1 MNRDR
6 ARRTRRQLPLIGIDT
21 RYLRYLQPYSGLLL
35 VSLLLILAVAVLDTL
50 APWPIKFIVDDVLR
64 DKPIQGPVVAW
75 IKAQWG
81 NDPRL
86 LTAVL
91 GLGLLVLT
99 LLQGLAAFGYEFM
112 DGLIQERATFRLRS
126 EAFGH
131 VARLSLEFYD
141 QTRLGD
147 VLRRVTDDAGR
158 IMTALVSSLGE
169 LLVNA
174 IKLVSF
180 AAVML
185 LINWRF
191 SVIVLAYTPLLLF
204 LFVMFR
210 RNIRATAKEARSYEG
225 QMTNL
230 ALETMGAIRVV
241 KAFGREAH
249 EQARF
254 EAHAHERVRA
264 GLRAIRWEA
273 SFSPVV
279 DFVQAAGTA
288 AVLWYG
294 VAQILA
300 GRLTV
305 GELLIFLSYLNS
317 IYKPLKKFSQL
328 AGELQ
333 KAAAGGDRLAELL
346 DIDAGVHQSPN
357 ARPLRRAS
365 GQITFEQVSFAYA
378 NAPERLVLQD
388 FNLRVEAGQVVALV
402 GATGAGKSTIANL
415 LMRFYD
421 VTAGRILLDGID
433 LRDIRL
439 EDLRRQFALVPQES
453 VLFATSIRD
462 NIAYGRPEASEAEII
477 AAAQAAN
484 ADEFIRDLPN
494 GYDTLVGERGATL
507 SGGQRQ
513 RIAIARALLRDA
525 PILIL
530 DEPTAALD
538 AQSEE
543 LVISALKRLMQG
555 RTTFIIAHRLSTVRE
570 ADLIVVLDQGRI
582 VEQGRHTELIQ
593 RGGAYARL
601 VQLQL
606 GENGHRAATS
616 AIELQPDNGYAVGY
630 ISEWRRKA

>member
-1 MNRDR
+1 MTEGRWQTTGN
-6 ARRTRRQLPLIGIDT
+6 RRQTVHRPSSLPLVGIDA
-21 RYLRYLQPYSGLLL
+21 RYLRYLKPYSGLLAL
-35 VSLLLILAVAVLDTL
+35 SLLLIIAVAVLDTL
-50 APWPIKFIVDDVLR
+50 APWPIKFIVDNVLGG
-64 DKPIQGPVVAW
+64 KPIQGLLAGW
-75 IKAQWG
+75 LQDWLG
-81 NDPRL
+81 QDPRL
-86 LTAVL
+86 LTAFL
-91 GLGLLVLT
+91 GLGLLGLT
-99 LLQGLAAFGYEFM
+99 LLQGLAAFGYEYM
-112 DGLIQERATFRLRS
+112 NGLIQERATFRLRS
-126 EAFGH
+126 DAFGH

-158 IMTALVSSLGE
+158 IMVALVGSLGE

-174 IKLVSF
+174 VKLASF

-185 LINWRF
+185 FINWRF
-191 SVIVLAYTPLLLF
+191 SVIVLAYAPLLLF
-204 LFVMFR
+204 LFVTFR

-241 KAFGREAH
+241 KAFGREDH

-254 EAHAHERVRA
+254 DAHARERVRA

-273 SFSPVV
+273 TFSPVV

-294 VAQILA
+294 VAQVLA
-300 GRLTV
+300 GHLTV

-346 DIDAGVHQSPN
+346 DIDAGLHQSPEV
-357 ARPLRRAS
+357 RPLHHAR
-365 GQITFEQVSFAYA
+365 GQITFERVSFAYA
-378 NAPERLVLQD
+378 SAPERLVLQD
-388 FNLRVEAGQVVALV
+388 VNLHVEAGQAVALV

-421 VTAGRILLDGID
+421 VTAGCILLDGID
-433 LRDIRL
+433 LRNIRL

-477 AAAQAAN
+477 AAAQVAN

-494 GYDTLVGERGATL
+494 GYDTIVGERGATL

-538 AQSEE
+538 AESEE

-582 VEQGRHTELIQ
+582 VEQGRHAELIQ
-593 RGGAYARL
+593 QGGTYARL
-601 VQLQL
+601 VQLQF
-606 GENGHRAATS
+606 GENGHRAPAS
-616 AIELQPDNGYAVGY
+616 AMALGL
-630 ISEWRRKA
+630 SL

>member
-1 MNRDR
+1 MRHNRR
-6 ARRTRRQLPLIGIDT
+6 PSSIPLIGIDA
-21 RYLRYLQPYSGLLL
+21 RYLRYLKPYRGLLL
-35 VSLLLILAVAVLDTL
+35 ISLLLILAVAALDTL
-50 APWPIKFIVDDVLR
+50 APWPIKFIVDNVLR
-64 DKPIQGPVVAW
+64 DKPIQGPIAAW
-75 IKAQWG
+75 MEAQWG
-81 NDPRL
+81 HDPRL
-86 LTAVL
+86 LTAFL

-99 LLQGLAAFGYEFM
+99 LLQGLAAFGYEYM

-158 IMTALVSSLGE
+158 IMVALVGSLGE

-174 IKLVSF
+174 VKLASF

-185 LINWRF
+185 FINWRF
-191 SVIVLAYTPLLLF
+191 SVIVLAYVPLF
-204 LFVMFR
+204 LFLFITFR

-254 EAHAHERVRA
+254 DAQARERVRA
-264 GLRAIRWEA
+264 GLRAIRWESA
-273 SFSPVV
+273 FSPVV

-333 KAAAGGDRLAELL
+333 KAAAGGDRLAELF
-346 DIDAGVHQSPN
+346 DIDARLHESPE

-365 GQITFEQVSFAYA
+365 GQITFERVSFAYA
-378 NAPERLVLQD
+378 NAPDRLVLQD

-433 LRDIRL
+433 LRDIRR

-462 NIAYGRPEASEAEII
+462 NIAYGRPEASEAEIM
-477 AAAQAAN
+477 AAARAAN
-484 ADEFIRDLPN
+484 ADEFIRNLPN
-494 GYDTLVGERGATL
+494 GYDTIVGERGATL

-538 AQSEE
+538 AESEE
-543 LVISALKRLMQG
+543 LVMSALERLMRG
-555 RTTFIIAHRLSTVRE
+555 RTTFIIAHRLSTIRE
-570 ADLIVVLDQGRI
+570 ADLIVVLDQGRV
-582 VEQGRHTELIQ
+582 VEQGRHADLIR

-606 GENGHRAATS
+606 GENGHRATGGEMGAQQVAS
-616 AIELQPDNGYAVGY
+616 LGYLGT
-630 ISEWRRKA
+630 